1 MWNTTQQNEDT
12 KTFVSCNGN
21 KYDVTGLEGL
31 GLTEK
36 LKSVAKENQIA
47 KFDVFDSN
55 NKNLS
60 PSDIENGLF
69 TGDLMITRFNVA
81 AA

>member
-36 LKSVAKENQIA
+36 LKNVAKENQIS
-47 KFDVFDSN
+47 KFDVFDEN

-69 TGDLMITRFNVA
+69 TGNLTITRFNVA
-81 AA
+81 A

>member
-36 LKSVAKENQIA
+36 LKNVAKENSIS
-47 KFDVFDSN
+47 KFDVFDEN

-60 PSDIENGLF
+60 PSDIESGLF
-69 TGDLMITRFNVA
+69 TGNLTITRFNVA

>member
-36 LKSVAKENQIA
+36 LKNVAKENQIS
-47 KFDVFDSN
+47 KFDVFDEN

-69 TGDLMITRFNVA
+69 TGNLTITRFNVA

>member
-12 KTFVSCNGN
+12 KVFVSCNGN
-21 KYDVTGLEGL
+21 KYDITGIEGL

-36 LKSVAKENQIA
+36 LKNVAKENSVS
-47 KFDVFDSN
+47 KFDVFDEN

-69 TGDLMITRFNVA
+69 TGNLTITRFNVA

>member
-1 MWNTTQQNEDT
+1 MWNTTQQNEDA

-36 LKSVAKENQIA
+36 LKNVAKENQIS
-47 KFDVFDSN
+47 KFDVFDEN

-60 PSDIENGLF
+60 PSDIESGLF
-69 TGDLMITRFNVA
+69 TGNLTITRFNVA
-81 AA
+81 A

>member
-36 LKSVAKENQIA
+36 LKNVAKENQIS
-47 KFDVFDSN
+47 KFDVFDEN

-69 TGDLMITRFNVA
+69 SGNLTITRFNVA

>member
-36 LKSVAKENQIA
+36 LKNVARENQIS
-47 KFDVFDSN
+47 KFDVFDEN

-69 TGDLMITRFNVA
+69 TGNLTITRFNVA

>member
-21 KYDVTGLEGL
+21 KYDASGISGL
-31 GLTEK
+31 GLVEK
-36 LKSVAKENQIA
+36 LKSIA
-47 KFDVFDSN
+47 RDNGISKFDIFDGD

-69 TGDLMITRFNVA
+69 SADLIITRFNVA

>member
-36 LKSVAKENQIA
+36 LKNVARENQIS
-47 KFDVFDSN
+47 KFDVFDEN

-69 TGDLMITRFNVA
+69 TGNLTITRFNVA
-81 AA
+81 A

>member
-36 LKSVAKENQIA
+36 LKNVAKENQIS
-47 KFDVFDSN
+47 KFDVFDEN

-69 TGDLMITRFNVA
+69 TGNLMITRFNVA

>member
-12 KTFVSCNGN
+12 KVFVSCNGN
-21 KYDVTGLEGL
+21 KYDITGIEGL

-36 LKSVAKENQIA
+36 LKNVAKENQIS
-47 KFDVFDSN
+47 KFDVFDEN

-69 TGDLMITRFNVA
+69 TGNLTITRFNVA
-81 AA
+81 AV

>member
-21 KYDVTGLEGL
+21 KIDITGISGL
-31 GLTEK
+31 GLVEK
-36 LKSVAKENQIA
+36 LKSVARNENIS
-47 KFDVFDSN
+47 KFDIFDEE

-60 PSDIENGLF
+60 PSDIENGNF
-69 TGDLMITRFNVA
+69 NGDLTITRFNVA

>member
-31 GLTEK
+31 GLIEK
-36 LKSVAKENQIA
+36 LKSISRENQIS
-47 KFDVFDSN
+47 KFDVLDDN
-55 NKNLS
+55 GKNLS
-60 PSDIENGLF
+60 PTDIENGLF
-69 TGDLMITRFNVA
+69 TGNLTITRFNVA

>member
-12 KTFVSCNGN
+12 KVYVSCNGN
-21 KYDVTGLEGL
+21 KYDITGIEGL

-36 LKSVAKENQIA
+36 LKNVARENSVS
-47 KFDVFDSN
+47 KFDVFDEN

-69 TGDLMITRFNVA
+69 TGNLTITRFNVA
-81 AA
+81 A